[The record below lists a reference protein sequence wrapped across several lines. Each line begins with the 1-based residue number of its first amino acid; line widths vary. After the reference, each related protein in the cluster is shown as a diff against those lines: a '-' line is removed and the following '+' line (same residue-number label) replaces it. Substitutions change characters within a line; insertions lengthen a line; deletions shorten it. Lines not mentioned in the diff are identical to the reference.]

1 MCASATSLS
10 SDDPGS
16 VPNTSLRDPTG
27 SIAPHVILMVLQLL
41 ALAGPPLPYRRG
53 ILIVIT
59 LSLGATYLSRPHFTN
74 SFGLAQPFSMLWS
87 TYLSSLEKLAARGGP
102 EASFWRIDQPARDA
116 LAYPSF
122 GLKKLRW
129 ALVLIF
135 NMRGIR
141 WNYQVKNV
149 PAASKM
155 AVRGSRPRFL
165 AWQAAAL
172 AYYVF
177 MADLVSQLGIH
188 IFYMGPDG
196 RVGAVNTKYL
206 TLRSPYLRLSF
217 TKALVFGA
225 TPYYIVQLQYTLF
238 SILAVLLMMSK
249 PEVSG
254 HRRPIGHQLSC
265 CEHV

>member
-1 MCASATSLS
+1 MA
-10 SDDPGS
+10 
-16 VPNTSLRDPTG
+16 
-27 SIAPHVILMVLQLL
+27 LQLL

-59 LSLGATYLSRPHFTN
+59 LGLGAASLSRPHFTN
-74 SFGLAQPFSMLWS
+74 IFGLAQPFSMLWS
-87 TYLSSLEKLAARGGP
+87 TYLASLEKLAMGAGP
-102 EASFWRIDQPARDA
+102 EASFWRIDQPAREA

-122 GLKKLRW
+122 GLQKLQW

-149 PAASKM
+149 PAVSKM
-155 AVRGSRPRFL
+155 AVRGSRPCFL

-177 MADLVSQLGIH
+177 MADLLSQLGIH
-188 IFYMGPDG
+188 LFYMGPDG

-206 TLRSPYLRLSF
+206 TLRSPNLCSSF

-225 TPYYIVQLQYTLF
+225 TPYYIVQLQYTSF
-238 SILAVLLMMSK
+238 SILAVLLRMSK

-254 HRRPIGHQLSC
+254 HRRPIGHQLSYFK
-265 CEHV
+265 HI